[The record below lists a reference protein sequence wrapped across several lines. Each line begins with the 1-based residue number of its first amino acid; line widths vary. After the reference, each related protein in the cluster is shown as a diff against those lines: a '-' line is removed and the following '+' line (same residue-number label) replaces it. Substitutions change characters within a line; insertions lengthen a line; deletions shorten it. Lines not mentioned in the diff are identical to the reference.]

1 MTSQQNKWNGSHNTL
16 FLLLALMQMQT
27 RCSAYEEAPGV
38 YSREERPVELP
49 PIPWDLRA
57 QKCSC
62 QAKPFAFLQQTRVES
77 DMPASPLCKLHVCVS
92 PLVKIFTITDERYS
106 DFMHEVSWLLLS
118 GLRRLWPQ
126 GWGPSSDL
134 VRKGVSWERVEFRV
148 RCRTREGP
156 AHRFVLNGISQRA
169 GSPRR
174 RLTEKLC
181 SRCPALWQGLW
192 GGVGMAPWLPPH
204 RQAAAGSQTDRSP
217 RQELGCGC
225 DPEPFTGSAQIT
237 SGSKAPSWG
246 KSTAW
251 FSPRKNQSCEFSKRV
266 YWAPIPH
273 SPETTGVPRQC
284 RPGSA
289 GSEIASA
296 ESVRWG
302 L

>member
-134 VRKGVSWERVEFRV
+134 VRKGVSWERVEFGV
-148 RCRTREGP
+148 KCRTREGP
-156 AHRFVLNGISQRA
+156 AHRFVLNGISRRA
-169 GSPRR
+169 GLSEAPLDRETLFSLPGAVAR
-174 RLTEKLC
+174 SLGRGGDGTVAPTTPPSSCGFTDGPQPETG
-181 SRCPALWQGLW
+181 AGLW
-192 GGVGMAPWLPPH
+192 L
-204 RQAAAGSQTDRSP
+204 
-217 RQELGCGC
+217 
-225 DPEPFTGSAQIT
+225 
-237 SGSKAPSWG
+237 
-246 KSTAW
+246 
-251 FSPRKNQSCEFSKRV
+251 
-266 YWAPIPH
+266 
-273 SPETTGVPRQC
+273 
-284 RPGSA
+284 
-289 GSEIASA
+289 
-296 ESVRWG
+296 
-302 L
+302 